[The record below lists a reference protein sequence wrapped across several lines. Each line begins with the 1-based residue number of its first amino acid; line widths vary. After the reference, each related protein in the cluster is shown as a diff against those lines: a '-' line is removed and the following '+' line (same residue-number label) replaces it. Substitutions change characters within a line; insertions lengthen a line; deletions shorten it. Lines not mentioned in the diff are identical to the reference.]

1 MTDGTATA
9 DASAAVRAPAPPSRR
24 RPRLA
29 ASRRGLWAVHRP
41 RGGRCILV
49 LLSTRF
55 VLRACLGGVVL
66 RDRSTFR
73 LAASLR
79 WLIACGLAVL
89 GFATTH
95 AFVSGSG
102 AAIQASTT
110 VPTPDPP
117 PTTSAQPTPPPPAP
131 PPAKAPPAT
140 PPPQPPPAPSPPPP
154 SPPRQSSPPPAVSA
168 PAVSAPV
175 HRPKPVRHWA
185 VQHLARPRGPSS
197 LRFEVASLH
206 PQSAAALGAADST
219 LGRSSPSNDLIVVI
233 VAIAFALS
241 LIAVGAGF
249 APAWALPGFA
259 LGLLDSRRSEVVL
272 TGVVVML
279 SVCFG
284 LLIALVLT

>member
-1 MTDGTATA
+1 M
-9 DASAAVRAPAPPSRR
+9 
-24 RPRLA
+24 
-29 ASRRGLWAVHRP
+29 
-41 RGGRCILV
+41 
-49 LLSTRF
+49 
-55 VLRACLGGVVL
+55 
-66 RDRSTFR
+66 
-73 LAASLR
+73 
-79 WLIACGLAVL
+79 
-89 GFATTH
+89 
-95 AFVSGSG
+95 
-102 AAIQASTT
+102 
-110 VPTPDPP
+110 
-117 PTTSAQPTPPPPAP
+117 
-131 PPAKAPPAT
+131 
-140 PPPQPPPAPSPPPP
+140 
-154 SPPRQSSPPPAVSA
+154 
-168 PAVSAPV
+168 SAPV